1 MILLYIL
8 HLIDLSVSFIYITL
22 LVSTKTARE
31 IAVTGRTDPLQEQNL
46 CITTCLTLAAKE
58 QVNFQRD
65 GNKHLKGHGV
75 IFEKP

>member
-8 HLIDLSVSFIYITL
+8 HSIDLSVSFIYITL

-31 IAVTGRTDPLQEQNL
+31 IAVTGRTDPLQEQKL